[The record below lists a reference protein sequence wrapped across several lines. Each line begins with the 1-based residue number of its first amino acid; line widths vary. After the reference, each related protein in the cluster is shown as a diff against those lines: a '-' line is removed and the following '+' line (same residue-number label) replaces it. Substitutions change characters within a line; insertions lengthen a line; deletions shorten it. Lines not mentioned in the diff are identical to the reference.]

1 MFCKNCGKEI
11 RDDSQ
16 FCWDCGAKIEIKK
29 DEQTITSIKKPQCK
43 NCGNDIYEK
52 ADVCPHCGMRLRIV
66 ITKNPGL
73 SAVLSFFIPGIGQI
87 YNGNI
92 ITGMTFFI
100 IELLLA
106 VIGLSLTK
114 TSRLKDGLVLIFICL
129 VLWIYNIYN
138 AYNTAEKENKKQ
150 Y

>member
-16 FCWDCGAKIEIKK
+16 FCWDCGTKIEIKK
-29 DEQTITSIKKPQCK
+29 DEPIIDSVKKPQCK
-43 NCGNDIYEK
+43 NCGNDIYER

-73 SAVLSFFIPGIGQI
+73 SAILSFFIPGLGQI
-87 YNGNI
+87 YNGSI
-92 ITGMTFFI
+92 IIGIAFFI

-106 VIGLSLTK
+106 GIGLSLIRTL
-114 TSRLKDGLVLIFICL
+114 RLKEGVAFMLICL
-129 VLWIYNIYN
+129 ILWMYNIHN
-138 AYNTAEKENKKQ
+138 AYKTAEKENKKQ